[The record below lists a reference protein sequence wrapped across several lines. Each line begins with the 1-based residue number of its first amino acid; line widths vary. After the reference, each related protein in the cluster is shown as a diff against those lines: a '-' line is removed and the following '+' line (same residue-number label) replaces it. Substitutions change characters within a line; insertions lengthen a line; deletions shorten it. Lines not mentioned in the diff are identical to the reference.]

1 MERLRIMKYKEIS
14 VDTTTEGS
22 DLVAMI
28 LYDCGSEG
36 VSIYDSKDILD
47 LIKSDIIWDYIEAD
61 VLVQSPIVKVKG
73 CYNEENFDKIY
84 LNVLEGLESLK
95 ENSPFELGSLELQVN
110 DLDETDWVNEWK
122 KYYKPIHIGN
132 IVIVPKW
139 IKYQPQQNEVV
150 VLMDPGMAFGT
161 GTHESTRL
169 CLQLFSELN
178 ATDKKVVDIGA
189 GSGILGIT
197 ASLCGAKQV
206 YLSDIAPLA
215 VKACEENVQ
224 LNNVTNATITMAD
237 LIENATIKGDIVFAN
252 ITADILISLANNIG
266 KVLNDNG
273 YIILSGII
281 HKRYD
286 DVLKAYLDNGF
297 VFDKKVVL
305 GEWCGLRFCNKK

>member
-1 MERLRIMKYKEIS
+1 MKYKEIS

-28 LYDCGSEG
+28 LYECGSEG

-47 LIKSDIIWDYIEAD
+47 LIKSDIIWDYIEPD

-73 CYNEENFDKIY
+73 CYSEDNFDKVY
-84 LNVLEGLESLK
+84 LKVLESLEELK
-95 ENSPFELGSLELQVN
+95 EKSPFELGSLELNVS
-110 DLDETDWVNEWK
+110 DLDDTDWVNEWK
-122 KYYKPIHIGN
+122 KYYKPIHINN

-139 IKYQPQQNEVV
+139 IKYQPAQGEIV

-169 CLQLFSELN
+169 CLQLFSELDAKN
-178 ATDKKVVDIGA
+178 ADVLDIGA

-197 ASLCGAKQV
+197 ASLCGAKNV

-215 VKACEENVQ
+215 VKACNDNVQ
-224 LNNVTNATITMAD
+224 LNNVKNATVTMD
-237 LIENATIKGDIVFAN
+237 NLIENATLKGDIVFAN
-252 ITADILISLANNIG
+252 ITADVLIELSKSIG
-266 KVLNDNG
+266 NVLKDNG

-286 DVLKAYLDNGF
+286 EVLKAYLDEGF
-297 VFDKKVVL
+297 NLYKKAVL
-305 GEWCGLRFCNKK
+305 GEWCAVALTSKK